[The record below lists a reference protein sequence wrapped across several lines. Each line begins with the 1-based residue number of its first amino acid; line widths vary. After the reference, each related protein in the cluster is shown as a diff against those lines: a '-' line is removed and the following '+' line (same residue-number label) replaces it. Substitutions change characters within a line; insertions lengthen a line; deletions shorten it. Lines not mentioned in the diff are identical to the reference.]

1 MALTGLQIQ
10 KLLPGTNCKECG
22 SNTCLAFAM
31 KLAAKKAAI
40 AECPY
45 ASEDAKQT
53 LGLANEPP
61 VRAIGLGPEKKLV
74 TGGETVLYR
83 HDKTFVNRTIL
94 AVNIDGDADPHR
106 IDATLDSIRD
116 YALERVGERLTVE
129 MIGLTQAT
137 EDAAWFADLARLAYE
152 KTGRPVILRGR
163 NTQAL
168 TQAAQAVKGSASVI
182 CASGNEQIAALLP
195 VVKECGHCL
204 ALSAPD
210 LDTLADTAG
219 RLRQE
224 GFTDLLLAFVTHG
237 LAERFQTNTIARRAA
252 IKDNFKALGFPFLHF
267 ISGADP
273 FETTAAAVTE
283 VTKYGGVC
291 VLPTFDPAQLA
302 TLMTLRQN
310 IFTDPQKPIQVEPKL
325 YAIGDPRPDAPV
337 FVTTNF
343 SLTFFI
349 VSGEIENSGISAWL
363 LVPECEGMSVLT
375 AWAAGKFS
383 AATISKFMQ
392 EIDLKSQITSCRIVI
407 PGYVA
412 SISGELEDNLPG
424 WKVMVGPEE
433 AADLEGFIKTYVQ

>member
-40 AECPY
+40 TECPY
-45 ASEDAKQT
+45 ASDEAKHT

-61 VRAIGLGPEKKLV
+61 VRTIGLGPEKKLIN
-74 TGGETVLYR
+74 GGETVLYR

-94 AVNIDGDADPHR
+94 AVNIDDDAGGEE
-106 IDATLDSIRD
+106 IEATLIKVRD
-116 YALERVGERLTVE
+116 YALERVGEFLTVE
-129 MIGLTQAT
+129 MIGLTQRST
-137 EDAAWFADLARLAYE
+137 D
-152 KTGRPVILRGR
+152 
-163 NTQAL
+163 
-168 TQAAQAVKGSASVI
+168 AQAFAALAQKAWQTAKRPLILCGQNTEAINEAARAVAGSGSIV
-182 CASGNEQIAALLP
+182 CADSEEQLEALLP
-195 VVKECGHCL
+195 VIKECGHSL
-204 ALSAPD
+204 SLSAPD
-210 LDTLADTAG
+210 LDTLAALCAK
-219 RLRQE
+219 LRD
-224 GFTDLLLAFVTHG
+224 GGLSDLLLAFVTHT
-237 LAERFQTNTIARRAA
+237 LAEQFQTNAVARRAA

-267 ISGADP
+267 ITGADP
-273 FETTAAAVTE
+273 FQTTAAAVTDI
-283 VTKYGGVC
+283 TKYGGIC
-291 VLPTFDPAQLA
+291 VLPSFDPAQLA
-302 TLMTLRQN
+302 ALMTLRQN

-325 YAIGDPRPDAPV
+325 YTIGEPKPDAPV

-383 AATISKFMQ
+383 AANISKFMQ
-392 EIDLKSQITSCRIVI
+392 EINLESRITSRRIII

-424 WKVMVGPEE
+424 WKILVGPEE
-433 AADLEGFIKTYVQ
+433 AADLETYIKSYL

>member
-40 AECPY
+40 TECPY
-45 ASEDAKQT
+45 ASDDAKQT

-61 VRAIGLGPEKKLV
+61 VKTIALGPEKKLI

-83 HDKTFVNRTIL
+83 HDKTFVNRTIV
-94 AVNIDGDADPHR
+94 AVNIDDDATGEE
-106 IDATLDSIRD
+106 IDATLAQVRD
-116 YALERVGERLTVE
+116 YVLERVGETLTVE
-129 MIGLTQAT
+129 MIGLTQHST
-137 EDAAWFADLARLAYE
+137 DAASFAALAGKAWQAAN
-152 KTGRPVILRGR
+152 RPLILRGLD
-163 NTQAL
+163 TKAL
-168 TQAAQAVKGSASVI
+168 EEAAKAVAGSGSIV
-182 CASGNEQIAALLP
+182 CAHGEEQLEALLP
-195 VVKECGHCL
+195 VVKECGHTL

-210 LDTLADTAG
+210 LDALAGITG
-219 RLRQE
+219 KLRAD
-224 GFTDLLLAFVTHG
+224 GLTDLLLAFVTHT
-237 LAERFQTNTIARRAA
+237 LAEQFQTNSIARRAA

-273 FETTAAAVTE
+273 FETTAAAVSE
-283 VTKYGGVC
+283 VTKYGGIC
-291 VLPTFDPAQLA
+291 VLPGFDPAQLSA
-302 TLMTLRQN
+302 LMTLRQN

-325 YAIGDPRPDAPV
+325 YSIGDPKPDAPV

-383 AATISKFMQ
+383 ASTISKFLQ
-392 EIDLKSQITSCRIVI
+392 EINLESQITSRRIVI

-433 AADLEGFIKTYVQ
+433 AADLEGFIKSFL

>member
-10 KLLPGTNCKECG
+10 KLLPATNCKECG

-31 KLAAKKAAI
+31 KLAAKKAEISA
-40 AECPY
+40 CPY
-45 ASEDAKQT
+45 ASDEAKQV

-61 VRAIGLGPEKKLV
+61 VKTLAFGPDKNLSI
-74 TGGETVLYR
+74 GGETVLYR

-94 AVNIDGDADPHR
+94 AINIDDSASPTQVDASL
-106 IDATLDSIRD
+106 ASIRD
-116 YALERVGERLTVE
+116 YVMERVGESLTVE
-129 MIGLTQAT
+129 MIGLTQRSADT
-137 EDAAWFADLARLAYE
+137 DAFAALANKAWQAAN
-152 KTGRPVILRGR
+152 RPLILRGLD
-163 NTQAL
+163 TSAL
-168 TQAAQAVKGSASVI
+168 KEAAKAVAGSGSIV
-182 CASGNEQIAALLP
+182 CAHGEEQLEELLP
-195 VVKECGHCL
+195 VVKECGHAL
-204 ALSAPD
+204 GLSAPD
-210 LDTLADTAG
+210 LDTLAGLSAK
-219 RLRQE
+219 LRD
-224 GFTDLLLAFVTHG
+224 GGMTDLLLAFVTHT
-237 LAERFQTNTIARRAA
+237 LAEQFQTNTIARRSA

-273 FETTAAAVTE
+273 FETTSAAVSE
-283 VTKYGGVC
+283 VTKYGGIC
-291 VLPTFDPAQLA
+291 VLPSFDPAQLSA
-302 TLMTLRQN
+302 LMTLRQN

-325 YAIGDPRPDAPV
+325 YSIGDPKPDAPV

-392 EIDLKSQITSCRIVI
+392 EINLESQITSRRIVI

-433 AADLEGFIKTYVQ
+433 AADLEGFIKTYL